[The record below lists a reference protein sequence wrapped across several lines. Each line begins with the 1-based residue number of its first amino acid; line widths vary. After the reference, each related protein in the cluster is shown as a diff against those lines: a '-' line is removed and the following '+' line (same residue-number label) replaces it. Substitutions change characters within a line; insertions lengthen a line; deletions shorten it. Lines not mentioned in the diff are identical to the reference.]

1 MNDIS
6 TPRLPLRPA
15 LSDSPRAAAPER
27 PALDVWLVLR
37 RQKWPLLIG
46 AALGLMLGLA
56 HFATSPR
63 MYYAVATVMVNE
75 QTNDPTQEFM
85 AGVPLMRNETA
96 VLNQMQVLRSLQM
109 AEQVVRELNLHNTP
123 AFTSP
128 PTSLARQIITGI
140 KTRIRALLPVNAPQD
155 PATGVAEDAR
165 VLGAAMRLQRDLG
178 ITRVGRS
185 FSIEV
190 SLVHHDRFLAAAVAN
205 AYAAAFLADS
215 QSANQDAAGRSA
227 AWLRTHIENV
237 RAAANEAARE
247 AAEFRAA
254 NRASDMQGLRELE
267 QRAQTLNDLHAAL
280 LSRLEM
286 IAIEGSYPVSGGR
299 LLSEAVVP
307 RDPALP
313 KAWRLLAAGLVLGL
327 MGGMTVAALRELRET
342 GLRTGEDVRMAT
354 GLAFLGYLPRFRK
367 RSLARM
373 RPVVEQAPAKAP
385 EMPFVSRRPEGADS
399 FKLAWRPAPPAPV
412 RPARS
417 RRLPAGLAPSLC
429 IPALSPDS
437 VYAESLKNVLATIAR
452 GAPPGGQVIA
462 VGSLNPRE
470 GRTTVA
476 ANLAQLSAL
485 EGHRTLLIDADVLNP
500 GLSAALGATEG
511 PGLSDVLTD
520 GSAHDA
526 AVVTLPV
533 SALDLLPSMP
543 PGDRTTLPNSV
554 RMARLLA
561 EARATYDVV
570 VVDSQPLGL
579 ASDIKSILA
588 SLDAVV
594 IVADWGRTR
603 RAALEQYVA
612 NEPELAQKVAGV
624 VLNRAVMRRLGS
636 YGVALEGKRY
646 MGARAFA

>member
-15 LSDSPRAAAPER
+15 LAETPRVPPAER

-37 RQKWPLLIG
+37 RQKWPLVIG
-46 AALGLMLGLA
+46 ACLGLLLGLA
-56 HFATSPR
+56 HYATSSADLLCRRHRDGERADERP
-63 MYYAVATVMVNE
+63 
-75 QTNDPTQEFM
+75 D
-85 AGVPLMRNETA
+85 AGVHGGRAADAERDGGADQT
-96 VLNQMQVLRSLQM
+96 QVLRSLQM
-109 AEQVVRELNLHNTP
+109 AEQVVRELDLHNMP

-128 PTSLARQIITGI
+128 PSSLARQMITDV
-140 KTRIRALLPVNAPQD
+140 KARIRAVLPLETPLE
-155 PATGVAEDAR
+155 PAAGAGEDAR
-165 VLGAAMRLQRDLG
+165 VLGAAIRLQRDLG

-227 AWLRTHIENV
+227 SWLRSHIENV
-237 RAAANEAARE
+237 RAAANDAARE
-247 AAEFRAA
+247 AAEFRAE

-267 QRAQTLNDLHAAL
+267 QRAQTLNTLHAAL

-286 IAIEGSYPVSGGR
+286 ITIEGSYPVSSGR

-327 MGGMTVAALRELRET
+327 MGGMTRRGAARAARDGPAHGRGCAFGDGAWLPRLSAAL
-342 GLRTGEDVRMAT
+342 
-354 GLAFLGYLPRFRK
+354 
-367 RSLARM
+367 
-373 RPVVEQAPAKAP
+373 
-385 EMPFVSRRPEGADS
+385 PEGAPRPDAAGRRTGPREGARDAVRLS
-399 FKLAWRPAPPAPV
+399 SARRLGQLQAGVASRAPGCDTCRPGPAP
-412 RPARS
+412 
-417 RRLPAGLAPSLC
+417 
-429 IPALSPDS
+429 
-437 VYAESLKNVLATIAR
+437 AR
-452 GAPPGGQVIA
+452 GRGIVPVHSGGCAGFDLCRKPEEHPRDDRPGAPLGGQVIA
-462 VGSLNPRE
+462 VGSLNPKE

-476 ANLAQLSAL
+476 ANLAQLAAL

-500 GLSAALGATEG
+500 GLSAALAIREG
-511 PGLSDVLTD
+511 PGLADVLTD
-520 GSAHDA
+520 GASLDEV
-526 AVVTLPV
+526 VVTLPV
-533 SALDLLPSMP
+533 SGLDVLPSMP
-543 PGDRTTLPNSV
+543 PSGMTTLPNAV
-554 RMARLLA
+554 RMSRLLA

-579 ASDIKSILA
+579 SSDIKSVLA

-603 RAALEQYVA
+603 REALEQYVA
-612 NEPELAQKVAGV
+612 NEPELAQKVAGI
-624 VLNRAVMRRLGS
+624 VLNRAVMPRLGS

-646 MGARAFA
+646 IGARAFA

>member
-15 LSDSPRAAAPER
+15 LAETPRVPPAER

-37 RQKWPLLIG
+37 RQKWPLVIG
-46 AALGLMLGLA
+46 ACLGLLLGLA
-56 HFATSPR
+56 HYATSSR
-63 MYYAVATVMVNE
+63 TYYAVATVMVNE

-109 AEQVVRELNLHNTP
+109 AEQVVRELDLHNVP

-128 PTSLARQIITGI
+128 PSSLARRMITDV
-140 KTRIRALLPVNAPQD
+140 KARIRAVLPLETPLE
-155 PATGVAEDAR
+155 PAAGAGEDAR
-165 VLGAAMRLQRDLG
+165 VLGAAIRLQRDLG

-227 AWLRTHIENV
+227 SWLRSHIENV
-237 RAAANEAARE
+237 RAAANDAARE
-247 AAEFRAA
+247 AAEFRAE

-267 QRAQTLNDLHAAL
+267 QRAQTLNNLHAAL

-286 IAIEGSYPVSGGR
+286 ITIEGSYPVSSGR

-342 GLRTGEDVRMAT
+342 GLRTGEDVRLAT
-354 GLAFLGYLPRFRK
+354 GLSFLGYLPRFRK
-367 RSLARM
+367 GRLARM
-373 RPVVEQAPAKAP
+373 RPVVEQAPAKVP
-385 EMPFVSRRPEGADS
+385 EMPFVSRRPEGSDS
-399 FKLAWRPAPPAPV
+399 FKLAWRPAPPAAT
-412 RPARS
+412 RAAQG
-417 RRLPAGLAPSLC
+417 RRLPAGVASSLF
-429 IPALSPDS
+429 IPAVAPDS
-437 VYAESLKNVLATIAR
+437 IYAESLKNILATIAR
-452 GAPPGGQVIA
+452 GAPLGGQVIA
-462 VGSLNPRE
+462 VGSLNPKE

-476 ANLAQLSAL
+476 ANLAQLAAL

-500 GLSAALGATEG
+500 GLSAALAIREG
-511 PGLSDVLTD
+511 PGLADVLTD
-520 GSAHDA
+520 GASLDEV
-526 AVVTLPV
+526 VVTLPV
-533 SALDLLPSMP
+533 SGLDVLPSMP
-543 PGDRTTLPNSV
+543 PSGMTTLPNAV

-570 VVDSQPLGL
+570 VVDSQPL
-579 ASDIKSILA
+579 AFRPTSSRC
-588 SLDAVV
+588 S
-594 IVADWGRTR
+594 RRSTR
-603 RAALEQYVA
+603 W
-612 NEPELAQKVAGV
+612 
-624 VLNRAVMRRLGS
+624 
-636 YGVALEGKRY
+636 
-646 MGARAFA
+646 

>member
-15 LSDSPRAAAPER
+15 LADTPRVPPAER

-37 RQKWPLLIG
+37 RQKWPLIVG
-46 AALGLMLGLA
+46 ACLGLLA
-56 HFATSPR
+56 GMTHYATSPR
-63 MYYAVATVMVNE
+63 MYYTAATVMVNE
-75 QTNDPTQEFM
+75 QTNDPTLEFM

-109 AEQVVRELNLHNTP
+109 AEQVVRELDLHNTP
-123 AFTSP
+123 SFTAP
-128 PTSLARQIITGI
+128 PSSLARQLVTDLKG
-140 KTRIRALLPVNAPQD
+140 RVRALLPLQD
-155 PATGVAEDAR
+155 PPDPAGGVAEEAR
-165 VLGAAMRLQRDLG
+165 ILGAALRLQRDLD
-178 ITRVGRS
+178 IVRVGRS
-185 FSIEV
+185 FSIEL

-237 RAAANEAARE
+237 RAAANDAARE
-247 AAEFRAA
+247 AAEFRAE

-280 LSRLEM
+280 LGRLEM

-327 MGGMTVAALRELRET
+327 MGGMCVAAVRELRET
-342 GLRTGEDVRMAT
+342 GLRTGEDVRTAT
-354 GLAFLGYLPRFRK
+354 GLGFLGYLPRFRK
-367 RSLARM
+367 GRLARM

-385 EMPFVSRRPEGADS
+385 EMPFISRRPQGSAS
-399 FKLAWRPAPPAPV
+399 FKLAWRPLATPMTRPV
-412 RPARS
+412 QG
-417 RRLPAGLAPSLC
+417 RRLPGSVAPSLF

-437 VYAESLKNVLATIAR
+437 IYAESLKNVLATIAR
-452 GAPPGGQVIA
+452 GMPPGGQVIA
-462 VGSLNPRE
+462 VGSLNPKE

-500 GLSAALGATEG
+500 GLSAALSIREG

-520 GSAHDA
+520 GAGLDE

-533 SALDLLPSMP
+533 SGLDVLPSMRP
-543 PGDRTTLPNSV
+543 SGMTTLPNAV
-554 RMARLLA
+554 RMSRLLA
-561 EARATYDVV
+561 EARASYDVV

-579 ASDIKSILA
+579 SSDIKSVLA

-594 IVADWGRTR
+594 IVAAWGRTR
-603 RAALEQYVA
+603 RGALEQYVA

-624 VLNRAVMRRLGS
+624 VLNRAVMRRLGA

-646 MGARAFA
+646 IGARAFA